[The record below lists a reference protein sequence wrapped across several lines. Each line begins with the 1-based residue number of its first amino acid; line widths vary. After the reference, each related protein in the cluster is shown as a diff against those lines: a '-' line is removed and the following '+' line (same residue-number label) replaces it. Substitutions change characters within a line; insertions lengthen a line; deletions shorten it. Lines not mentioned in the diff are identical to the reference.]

1 MLRNPMLAF
10 CFAVASAAF
19 TTVAWSQ
26 VTSSSTDFGRFLFQ
40 SNCAA
45 CHGVGG
51 KGDGPLAG
59 KVDTRGGADLTTL
72 SKANNGVFPLERVY
86 QLIDG
91 REEILLHGSRD
102 MPVWGTTFLERL
114 ASEGTLELP
123 WGREFYVR
131 VRILALVDYLSRI
144 QQR

>member
-1 MLRNPMLAF
+1 MPHSRILAF
-10 CFAVASAAF
+10 SLAVAAAAMHLD
-19 TTVAWSQ
+19 VQAQ
-26 VTSSSTDFGRFLFQ
+26 MPSSSTDFGRFLYQ
-40 SNCAA
+40 SNCAV

-72 SKANNGVFPLERVY
+72 AKANNGVFPLERVY
-86 QLIDG
+86 QVIGG
-91 REEILLHGSRD
+91 REEILVHGSRD
-102 MPVWGTTFLERL
+102 MPVWGTTFLERI
-114 ASEGTLELP
+114 ASEGSIELP

-131 VRILALVDYLSRI
+131 IRILALVDYLSRI

>member
-1 MLRNPMLAF
+1 MSRVSIVSLSFVLATSMLHGS
-10 CFAVASAAF
+10 ASA
-19 TTVAWSQ
+19 Q
-26 VTSSSTDFGRFLFQ
+26 MPSSSTDFGRFLYQ
-40 SNCAA
+40 SNCAV
-45 CHGVGG
+45 CHGLGG

-72 SKANNGVFPLERVY
+72 AKANNGVFPLERVY
-86 QLIDG
+86 QVVDG
-91 REEILLHGSRD
+91 REEILLHGRRD
-102 MPVWGTTFLERL
+102 MPVWGTTFLERV
-114 ASEGTLELP
+114 ASEGTIELP

>member
-1 MLRNPMLAF
+1 MFRSPFLSI
-10 CFAVASAAF
+10 AVAVAALSF
-19 TTVAWSQ
+19 NPGVRAQ
-26 VTSSSTDFGRFLFQ
+26 MPSSSSDFGRFLFQ
-40 SNCAA
+40 ANCAV
-45 CHGVGG
+45 CHGMSG

-72 SKANNGVFPLERVY
+72 AKANNGVFPLERAY
-86 QLIDG
+86 QVIDG
-91 REEILLHGSRD
+91 REEILVHGSRD
-102 MPVWGTTFLERL
+102 MPIWGTTFLERL
-114 ASEGTLELP
+114 TGEGMVELP